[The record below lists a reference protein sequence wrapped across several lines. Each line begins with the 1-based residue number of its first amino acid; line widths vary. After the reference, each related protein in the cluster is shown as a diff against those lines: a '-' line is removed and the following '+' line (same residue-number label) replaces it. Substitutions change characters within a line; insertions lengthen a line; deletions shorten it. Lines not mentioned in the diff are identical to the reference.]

1 MAITGELGGQAVVNP
16 GVGSGDVGADNNAY
30 GMTDK
35 DVPPEQAVRPS
46 TLDDEALFVVLQ
58 GWWRADS
65 EHSENWRKEAKE
77 DYDFRAGDQ
86 WSPEDRQLLNA
97 QQRPHIVFNRVLTI
111 LKAVAGMEING
122 RHEITY
128 RPVNTEDTA
137 INEVLSAA
145 SKWMSEG
152 CDAEDEESAAFE
164 DALTCGMGWCE
175 NRLDYEQM
183 SSGKYIEERIDPMEM
198 YWDRTAS
205 RKNLS
210 GSRRLARVRK
220 MPLGDA
226 MQLFP
231 GFDRAAL
238 DASWAVDSQY
248 TATKTLEEKR
258 RREQNTTES
267 SYDDTLE
274 VTIVH
279 MQWWEREYYWKV
291 ANLQSN
297 TKTELS
303 DKEHKVFE
311 KRMAAMRASHL
322 FKSVKLPRKVYKQA
336 FLGGQ
341 LLKVEDSPVKT
352 QFTWQCITGEF
363 NHTKKTWF
371 GLVRVMRDPQMW
383 SNKWLSQTL
392 HILNTTAKGGIIA
405 EEDAFAGDI
414 RETED
419 KYARPDTITWAAKG
433 AIAGNKI
440 MEKPGRGITDGHVRL
455 MEYAISSIRDT
466 TGINMELL
474 GQQDQN
480 QPGILEQY
488 RKQAGMTVLATMF
501 DSLRRFR
508 KLTGHLRLYF
518 IQNFLA
524 DGRLV
529 RVVGP
534 EGAKALPLLKDKCL
548 GEYDTIIDDT
558 PTSPNQKEANW
569 QIIQPMLAVFKD
581 QLVANPEVLVTLL
594 EYSPLPSRVV
604 ESLKVFADQAK
615 NDPEQQQLKQLG
627 VAKIVAGINKDQSTA
642 EMQDAKAGAT
652 QATAAYDV
660 AMARHLLTEKSGDGL
675 GAHLDNLQKAADTEK
690 TMAETEH
697 TRAKIGG
704 QNADT
709 AHTRAQI
716 LGEHAQTHAT
726 RVGAMVDALTPIS
739 HGKGAEGGERM
750 APPVAHRVPGALP
763 PTPSGLPAGARRAR
777 DGNHYVPDPNRPGK
791 WMQVVPRG
799 MSNAA

>member
-1 MAITGELGGQAVVNP
+1 MANTGDLGGMALSTSTPP
-16 GVGSGDVGADNNAY
+16 GVSDPADDSDVMGLS
-30 GMTDK
+30 DK
-35 DVPPEQAVRPS
+35 DVPPEQAARPS
-46 TLDDEALFVVLQ
+46 TLDDEALFLILQ

-65 EHSENWRKEAKE
+65 EHSMIWRNEAKE

-86 WSPEDRQLLNA
+86 WTAEDRQLLNA

-128 RPVNTEDTA
+128 RPVNTQDTA

-145 SKWMSEG
+145 SKWMAEG

-175 NRLDYEQM
+175 NRIDYEEQWN
-183 SSGKYIEERIDPMEM
+183 GKYVEGRMNPLEM
-198 YWDRTAS
+198 YWDRTAEK
-205 RKNLS
+205 KNLTDA
-210 GSRRLARVRK
+210 RRLARVRK

-231 GFDRAAL
+231 KFERDQL
-238 DASWAVDSQY
+238 DAAWAVDSQY
-248 TATKTLEEKR
+248 TANKTLEEKR
-258 RREQNTTES
+258 RREANTTET

-274 VTIVH
+274 VNIVH
-279 MQWWEREYYWKV
+279 MQWWEREYYWKI
-291 ANLQSN
+291 ANLQTNSM
-297 TKTELS
+297 TQLKDAEY
-303 DKEHKVFE
+303 KVFE
-311 KRMAAMRASHL
+311 ARMKKLGASDL
-322 FKSVKLPRKVYKQA
+322 FKAVRLPCKVYKQA
-336 FLGGQ
+336 FLGNI
-341 LLKVEDSPVKT
+341 LLKVEDSPVKN
-352 QFTWQCITGEF
+352 QFTWKCITGEL
-363 NHTKKTWF
+363 NHSKKLWF

-392 HILNTTAKGGIIA
+392 HILNATAKGGIIA

-414 RETED
+414 RDVED

-433 AIAGNKI
+433 AIAGSKI
-440 MEKPGRGITDGHVRL
+440 MEKPGKGITEGHVRL

-466 TGINMELL
+466 TGINLELL

-508 KLTGHLRLYF
+508 KLTGHIRLYF

-529 RVVGP
+529 RVVGQ

-548 GEYDTIIDDT
+548 GEYDTIVDDT
-558 PTSPNQKEANW
+558 PTSPNMKEQNW
-569 QIIQPMLAVFKD
+569 AIIQPMLAVFKD

-604 ESLKVFADQAK
+604 EVLKNFAAQSK
-615 NDPEQQQLKQLG
+615 NDPDQQQMKQLIIADK
-627 VAKIVAGINKDQSTA
+627 VANINKNQSTA

-660 AMARHLLTEKSGDGL
+660 AMARHLLMDKDVDGL
-675 GAHLDNLQKAADTEK
+675 GAHLEHLQKAADVEK
-690 TMAETEH
+690 TMADTEH
-697 TRAKIGG
+697 TRAK
-704 QNADT
+704 
-709 AHTRAQI
+709 
-716 LGEHAQTHAT
+716 
-726 RVGAMVDALTPIS
+726 M
-739 HGKGAEGGERM
+739 GGERAGTRLTHAQVGKTHAETM
-750 APPVAHRVPGALP
+750 ATHVGSLVDAMTPIEQPNQNGNGTDTQPTQSAIPPGM
-763 PTPSGLPAGARRAR
+763 PAGAKRAR
-777 DGNHYVPDPNRPGK
+777 DGNHYIPDPNRPGK
-791 WMQVVPRG
+791 YMMVVPQQPQG
-799 MSNAA
+799 QSNAA